1 MKVRNRLTRA
11 AAFMLTLAMLLSL
24 LPAQVLAVNEV
35 DDTFFKNISL
45 FSAVTSRPIS
55 ISYNMDAT
63 RQPADYLPRNYLYTP
78 TTVSRDDDCVNPL
91 EWMLIAFSIQYSQ
104 DVDLELYRLNEGAA
118 EWEDQLPIEP
128 ETMITRYDSDPDAIE
143 NFLGERLGYLKVY
156 PYTGNYEGP
165 DDGGFY
171 TYIPYTRDDLFAH
184 VNRVVN
190 GDDSSATELKEY
202 RAIGFLGQPLIHQGV
217 IDPQSEEA
225 AGDDVLDEDT
235 ANPPAEDTTEPK
247 ESETESEAQPEEA
260 EANAE
265 SEAENGNEPEAAE
278 QALTREEVSFSLS
291 ENDEEASGP
300 EASDDI
306 TDEENDSGTDE
317 SSDDADE
324 PAEADAED
332 TRTDSEPEEDTAEDE
347 NTIAGNDDSS
357 GKADE
362 PDEPDEPEVFP
373 EVPPEP
379 VLYADAP
386 SGDGKIQNFSVWGG
400 ELSDNL

>member
-1 MKVRNRLTRA
+1 MKVRNGLTRA

-91 EWMLIAFSIQYSQ
+91 EWMLLAFSIQYSQ
-104 DVDLELYRLNEGAA
+104 DVDLELYRLNESAA
-118 EWEDQLPIEP
+118 EWEDRLPIEP
-128 ETMITRYDSDPDAIE
+128 ETMITRYDSDPAAIE

-184 VNRVVN
+184 VNSVVN
-190 GDDSSATELKEY
+190 GDDSSAAELKEY

-225 AGDDVLDEDT
+225 ADDDVLGGDT
-235 ANPPAEDTTEPK
+235 ANPPAEDTAEPE
-247 ESETESEAQPEEA
+247 ESETEPDAPVED
-260 EANAE
+260 
-265 SEAENGNEPEAAE
+265 EPE
-278 QALTREEVSFSLS
+278 
-291 ENDEEASGP
+291 
-300 EASDDI
+300 
-306 TDEENDSGTDE
+306 
-317 SSDDADE
+317 E
-324 PAEADAED
+324 PAEAE
-332 TRTDSEPEEDTAEDE
+332 TQ
-347 NTIAGNDDSS
+347 
-357 GKADE
+357 
-362 PDEPDEPEVFP
+362 PDESESET
-373 EVPPEP
+373 E
-379 VLYADAP
+379 
-386 SGDGKIQNFSVWGG
+386 N
-400 ELSDNL
+400 